1 MLDCARVMSGT
12 VTVEDG
18 TQPWESPRPPDAQ
31 QLHLVIAW
39 SLEEPGRIGESAAI
53 VGPTMLGRGEP
64 EQMQG
69 SSVARFVRWRP
80 YASSSAPPLGDS
92 RISRSQ
98 LFLRP
103 KSDGSLGLENVGRCK
118 LYINGEESGA
128 GAVRP
133 GDTIT
138 LRNALVLLV
147 VRRDV
152 PSIPRGDA
160 TPPAFSFAG
169 PDRHGIV
176 GESAAAWRLRAELAF
191 AAATDHHVLLRGAS
205 GVGKELAARALHA
218 LSLRAGRPL
227 VARNAATLPEGL
239 VDAELFGT
247 ARNYPNVGSPE
258 RTGLIGE
265 ADGSFLFLDEIG
277 ELSPT
282 LQAHLLRVLDRGGE
296 YQRLGEARMRRSD
309 LRLIGATNR
318 EVAALKHDFA
328 ARFTSRIELPGLEA
342 RREDIPLLLRTILR
356 RAAAQNP
363 AVADRFFL
371 PAGADG
377 EREPRVDPWLV
388 EGLLRHRYALHTREL
403 ERLLWRAIATS
414 TADFVGLTPE
424 VRAELRFSD
433 EATPTA
439 TPPEPARAV
448 VPHDALSRDEIVAAL
463 AAASGRAVLAAEKLG
478 LRNRYVL
485 YRLMKK
491 YGIQITDE

>member
-1 MLDCARVMSGT
+1 MSGT
-12 VTVEDG
+12 ATVEDG
-18 TQPWESPRPPDAQ
+18 TQPWETPRPPDAQ

-53 VGPTMLGRGEP
+53 AGPTMLGRGEP
-64 EQMQG
+64 EHMQG
-69 SSVARFVRWRP
+69 ASVARFVRWRP
-80 YASSSAPPLGDS
+80 HASASTPPLGDS

-118 LYINGEESGA
+118 LFVNGEETSA
-128 GAVRP
+128 AAVRA

-147 VRRDV
+147 VRRDAP
-152 PSIPRGDA
+152 PSPRGEA
-160 TPPAFSFAG
+160 TTSAFAFAG

-218 LSLRAGRPL
+218 LSARAGRPL

-258 RTGLIGE
+258 RVGLIGD

-309 LRLIGATNR
+309 LRLVGATNR
-318 EVAALKHDFA
+318 ELAALKHDFA

-356 RAAAQNP
+356 QAAAHNP

-371 PAGADG
+371 PAAADG
-377 EREPRVDPWLV
+377 AREPRVDPWLV
-388 EGLLRHRYALHTREL
+388 EGLLRHQFTLHTREL

-414 TADFVGLTPE
+414 PAEFVGLTPE
-424 VRAELRFSD
+424 VRAELRFVRD
-433 EATPTA
+433 APKVTE
-439 TPPEPARAV
+439 PESARAV
-448 VPHDALSRDEIVAAL
+448 VPHDAPGRDEIVAAL
-463 AAASGRAVLAAEKLG
+463 AAASGRAVVAAEKLG

-491 YGIQITDE
+491 FGIQISDE

>member
-1 MLDCARVMSGT
+1 MSGAA
-12 VTVEDG
+12 TVEDG
-18 TQPWESPRPPDAQ
+18 TQPWESARPSDAQ
-31 QLHLVIAW
+31 QFHLVIAW

-53 VGPTMLGRGEP
+53 TGPTMLGRGEP
-64 EQMQG
+64 EHMQG
-69 SSVARFVRWRP
+69 TSVARFVRWRP
-80 YASSSAPPLGDS
+80 CTTSPGPPLGDS

-118 LYINGEESGA
+118 LFINGEEASA
-128 GAVRP
+128 AVLRA

-147 VRRDV
+147 VRRDARF
-152 PSIPRGDA
+152 IPRGDA
-160 TPPAFSFAG
+160 TPASFAFAG

-176 GESAAAWRLRAELAF
+176 GESAATWQLRAELAF
-191 AAATDHHVLLRGAS
+191 AAGTDHHVLLRGAS

-218 LSLRAGRPL
+218 LSSRAGKPL
-227 VARNAATLPEGL
+227 IARNAATLPEGL

-258 RTGLIGE
+258 RAGLIGE

-277 ELSPT
+277 ELSPA

-296 YQRLGEARMRRSD
+296 YQRLGESRLRRSD
-309 LRLIGATNR
+309 IRLIGATNR
-318 EVAALKHDFA
+318 DLAALKHDFA

-342 RREDIPLLLRTILR
+342 RREDIPLLLRTILQ
-356 RAAAQNP
+356 RAAAQSP
-363 AVADRFFL
+363 AVADRFFS

-388 EGLLRHRYALHTREL
+388 EGLLRHRFTLHTREL
-403 ERLLWRAIATS
+403 ERLVWRAIATS
-414 TADFVGLTPE
+414 TAEFVGLTPE
-424 VRAELRFSD
+424 VRAELKLSS
-433 EATPTA
+433 
-439 TPPEPARAV
+439 EPATADPGPTRAV
-448 VPHDALSRDEIVAAL
+448 VSHAALGRDEIVAAL
-463 AAASGRAVLAAEKLG
+463 AAASGRTVVAAEKLG

-491 YGIQITDE
+491 FGIQITDD

>member
-1 MLDCARVMSGT
+1 MSGT
-12 VTVEDG
+12 ATLEDS

-39 SLEEPGRIGESAAI
+39 SLAEPGRIGETAAI
-53 VGPTMLGRGEP
+53 ARPTMLGRGEP
-64 EQMQG
+64 EHLQDT
-69 SSVARFVRWRP
+69 SLARFVRWRP
-80 YASSSAPPLGDS
+80 HASAATPPLGDS
-92 RISRSQ
+92 RISRAQ
-98 LFLRP
+98 LLLRP
-103 KSDGSLGLENVGRCK
+103 RSDGSLGLENVGRCK
-118 LYINGEESGA
+118 LFVNGEETSVA
-128 GAVRP
+128 AVRP

-147 VRRDV
+147 ARREGHMA
-152 PSIPRGDA
+152 PRGDA
-160 TPPAFSFAG
+160 APPSFAFAG
-169 PDRHGIV
+169 PDHHGIV

-218 LSLRAGRPL
+218 LSSRAGRPM

-258 RTGLIGE
+258 RAGLIGE

-296 YQRLGEARMRRSD
+296 YQRLGESRPRRSD

-318 EVAALKHDFA
+318 DLAALKHDFA

-356 RAAAQNP
+356 RAAAQSP
-363 AVADRFFL
+363 AFAERFFL
-371 PAGADG
+371 PAGPDG

-388 EGLLRHRYALHTREL
+388 EGLLRHRFTHHTREL
-403 ERLLWRAIATS
+403 ERLVWRAIATS

-424 VRAELRFSD
+424 VRAELKLSD
-433 EATPTA
+433 PVAATA
-439 TPPEPARAV
+439 AAAEPAEPVDAV
-448 VPHDALSRDEIVAAL
+448 VSHDAPGREQIVAAL
-463 AAASGRAVLAAEKLG
+463 AAASGRAVIAAEKLG

-491 YGIQITDE
+491 FGIQITDE

>member
-1 MLDCARVMSGT
+1 MSGA
-12 VTVEDG
+12 VTVEDA
-18 TQPWESPRPPDAQ
+18 QPWESPRSPDAQ

-39 SLEEPGRIGESAAI
+39 SLEQPGRVGESAAI
-53 VGPTMLGRGEP
+53 TGPTMLGRGEP
-64 EQMQG
+64 EPAQG
-69 SSVARFVRWRP
+69 ASVARFVRWRP
-80 YASSSAPPLGDS
+80 HATTSTPPLGDS

-98 LFLRP
+98 LSLRP
-103 KSDGSLGLENVGRCK
+103 RSDGSLDLENVGRCK
-118 LYINGEESGA
+118 LFVNGEAASA
-128 GAVRP
+128 ATLRP

-147 VRRDV
+147 VRRDARAV
-152 PSIPRGDA
+152 PRGDA
-160 TPPAFSFAG
+160 APPAFAFAG

-176 GESAAAWRLRAELAF
+176 GESAAAWQLRAELAF

-218 LSLRAGRPL
+218 LSSRAGRPL
-227 VARNAATLPEGL
+227 IARNAATLPEGL

-258 RTGLIGE
+258 RVGLIGE

-277 ELSPT
+277 ELAPA

-296 YQRLGEARMRRSD
+296 YQRLGESRLRRSD

-318 EVAALKHDFA
+318 DLAALKHDFA
-328 ARFTSRIELPGLEA
+328 ARFTSRIELPGLAA

-356 RAAAQNP
+356 RAAAHSP

-371 PAGADG
+371 PARADE

-388 EGLLRHRYALHTREL
+388 EGLLRHRFTLHTREL
-403 ERLLWRAIATS
+403 ERLVWRAIATS
-414 TADFVGLTPE
+414 TAEFVGLTPE
-424 VRAELRFSD
+424 VRAELKLAD
-433 EATPTA
+433 DAA
-439 TPPEPARAV
+439 PEPTRAV
-448 VPHDALSRDEIVAAL
+448 VAHDAPGRDEIVAAL
-463 AAASGRAVLAAEKLG
+463 AAASGRAVVAAEKLG
-478 LRNRYVL
+478 LRNRFVL

-491 YGIQITDE
+491 LGIQITDA